1 MMKLNKYILLS
12 TVILLMVLGIQ
23 TGHAQPP
30 PPPPPSG
37 PPCWPPPCI
46 PVNGGILY
54 AVIAAV
60 AFGAYTLFRSMKLRT
75 AGK

>member
-1 MMKLNKYILLS
+1 MRINKYFLLVATVLLIL
-12 TVILLMVLGIQ
+12 IGIQ

-30 PPPPPSG
+30 PPPPPTGG

-54 AVIAAV
+54 AVGAAIL
-60 AFGAYTLFRSMKLRT
+60 FGAYALIKSMRSRI
-75 AGK
+75 AE

>member
-1 MMKLNKYILLS
+1 MKRSHKYSFLAALILL
-12 TVILLMVLGIQ
+12 TIIGIQ
-23 TGHAQPP
+23 TAHAQPP

-46 PVNGGILY
+46 PVNGGIIY

-60 AFGAYTLFRSMKLRT
+60 AFGVYSFFRVKKAQSAVK
-75 AGK
+75 